1 MNTNLCLV
9 GFTIPRH
16 NTTHPFFL
24 HLWISCIKIAESGAA
39 LGCILH
45 QRIRRRNKMI
55 VATISTGGAKRD
67 QMKNRA
73 SSLTKA
79 GNRPCAARYAAAQVP
94 NTTIEVM

>member
-1 MNTNLCLV
+1 
-9 GFTIPRH
+9 
-16 NTTHPFFL
+16 
-24 HLWISCIKIAESGAA
+24 
-39 LGCILH
+39 
-45 QRIRRRNKMI
+45 MI